1 MFTTAP
7 ASIART
13 LVAASATA
21 VFAGLC
27 LFGAAAPAV
36 AAPATDN
43 ASIAI
48 SYSDLDLNH
57 RTGRKALDTRI
68 VRAAK
73 SVCFDGTRDLAARLA
88 YTDCVKGAVTAA
100 RNQVMPAI
108 ASAN

>member
-7 ASIART
+7 VSIART
-13 LVAASATA
+13 LVATVATT

-27 LFGAAAPAV
+27 LFGATAPAAAAPASDV
-36 AAPATDN
+36 A
-43 ASIAI
+43 SVAI